1 VSTDHGFRFELDEEL
16 SEGNLVALEVG
27 TPTGRAIQLYAEV
40 ELIGR
45 TGILRQIAIYAANM
59 VPNDFGIAGLRKLA
73 RAAMEEFDVDC
84 IRIEEARRT
93 SGAGAGRTVERIEF
107 RR

>member
-1 VSTDHGFRFELDEEL
+1 MTADCGFTFELDEEL
-16 SEGNLVALEVG
+16 SEGSLVAVVATASAG
-27 TPTGRAIQLYAEV
+27 KVIQLYAET
-40 ELIGR
+40 ELVGR
-45 TGILRQIAIYAANM
+45 TVILRQFAIYAVNLTS
-59 VPNDFGIAGLRKLA
+59 NELGITVLRRLA

-93 SGAGAGRTVERIEF
+93 SGAGRTVGGIEF